1 MHENSF
7 FNVLKI
13 IPLIYTSFFFQE
25 WGMNLSHKFLGGYR
39 LETDQTW
46 TPLDRIGEVD
56 EKKQITKK
64 LIQTSNF
71 GETFRAIASS
81 DNTMDS
87 S

>member
-1 MHENSF
+1 M
-7 FNVLKI
+7 
-13 IPLIYTSFFFQE
+13 IPLIYTSLFFQE